1 MQTRNSPSENIWS
14 PKKTR
19 NFLGK
24 NKIPNRPPTDERVDI
39 SNPATRAET
48 SEKIGRRKKLSS
60 FCGKDSERK
69 FAQPT
74 TSESPQK
81 NRTSKIE
88 RGTLKNRVVSSIFLQ
103 KAKVFEINRVKKN
116 QREEA
121 SRSRGRV

>member
-1 MQTRNSPSENIWS
+1 M
-14 PKKTR
+14 
-19 NFLGK
+19 GK

-39 SNPATRAET
+39 SNPATIAET

-103 KAKVFEINRVKKN
+103 KAKVFEINRVKKKPTGRSQPL
-116 QREEA
+116 QRAGVNTMGGESA
-121 SRSRGRV
+121 LPTNPK